1 MIIKNAIKNQSYKIY
16 FNINLKKYL
25 NNLIKK
31 YYKVAIITD
40 ENVYKTYKE
49 KINIKGNFNTL

>member
-31 YYKVAIITD
+31 YYKVSIITD
-40 ENVYKTYKE
+40 
-49 KINIKGNFNTL
+49 